1 MFRTN
6 ENTCLLPG
14 QLFPVLEITKANFHD
29 FIAAEKL
36 IKAIALELIVYL
48 SNAVMQKKGTFYVST
63 LIIPKQEATSD
74 SVSDN
79 IS

>member
-1 MFRTN
+1 MA
-6 ENTCLLPG
+6 
-14 QLFPVLEITKANFHD
+14 KANT
-29 FIAAEKL
+29 L
-36 IKAIALELIVYL
+36 RNLETCGVLAGSL
-48 SNAVMQKKGTFYVST
+48 KKGTFYVST